1 MVLNYSTKYIL
12 EILGKDCQA
21 VGAYDGAI
29 RGIASLA
36 EAEQGDLTFLGNPKY
51 RPEVADSKASVIL
64 VPEEYEESPKAGK
77 LYLKLKNPS
86 FALALICRDIEG
98 KLLPQSPAG
107 IHSSAVIEP
116 DAEV

>member
-1 MVLNYSTKYIL
+1 MVLNYSTKRIL

-21 VGAYDGAI
+21 VGSYDGTI

-36 EAEQGDLTFLGNPKY
+36 EAGQGDLSFLGNPKY

-64 VPEEYEESPKAGK
+64 VPEEYEEAPKAGQ

-98 KLLPQSPAG
+98 KLAAPTTRG
-107 IHSSAVIEP
+107 HSLKRS
-116 DAEV
+116 D